1 MQKDLN
7 ERFEILA
14 DTIGDNYALFCFCAV
29 EDVAYDP
36 TIEFETLNEYLEKQ
50 SRTVFTEGITNIH
63 ELIDNGMT
71 DEERWIA
78 EWGVGDKDNPFTVD
92 DYKTLDAQFKIY
104 SSRLIANGGMDEL
117 QEDTLRNVSKMRLVS
132 DKALAKGGKENISIA
147 AQLNKTIQETLA
159 AEQLRKKDERPI
171 DVAKVDG
178 IVEALR
184 KKYGVKADLTMDE
197 AMSVFAEWMQNQRYS
212 VTQDAVEQAIHMI
225 INAERI
231 NDDLPELMP
240 DKIQRFDKNVAS
252 QFADDSFM
260 DDEIYKYIGI
270 NRETP
275 KPKRK
280 DG

>member
-14 DTIGDNYALFCFCAV
+14 DTIGDNYALFCICAV
-29 EDVAYDP
+29 EDIAYDP
-36 TIEFETLNEYLEKQ
+36 SIEFETLNEYIEKQ
-50 SRTVFTEGITNIH
+50 KRTVFTDGITNIH
-63 ELIDNGMT
+63 DLIENGMT
-71 DEERWIA
+71 DEERWVA
-78 EWGVGDKDNPFTVD
+78 EWGVGDKENPYTED
-92 DYKTLDAQFKIY
+92 DYKTLDAQFKTY

-117 QEDTLRNVSKMRLVS
+117 QEDTLRYVSRMRLVS

-147 AQLNKTIQETLA
+147 TQLNKTIQETLA

-197 AMSVFAEWMQNQRYS
+197 AMSIFAEWTQGQKYS

-225 INAERI
+225 INAQRI
-231 NDDLPELMP
+231 NEDLPELLP
-240 DKIQRFDKNVAS
+240 EKIQRFNKDVAS
-252 QFADDSFM
+252 QFADETPSEDKV
-260 DDEIYKYIGI
+260 YKYIGLAKD
-270 NRETP
+270 
-275 KPKRK
+275 KPRRK
-280 DG
+280 K